1 MAKAALLAIFAALLA
16 LSAALFDA
24 ASAARAAMDLDRA
37 ALEARP
43 QANPEAR
50 DAMFLRAERDLQ
62 ARWSQPT
69 RWHAG
74 AIEAL
79 AWTQA
84 LRGRLPQSAATT
96 ELAIAQ
102 APVQPAGW
110 LRLAELRRAGVETRL
125 CDTAAACLDKSW
137 TAALAADPELQCAR
151 LDLAR
156 ALGDTPDADDPRV
169 RALIAARP
177 PRQLLAHCLA
187 FLPPEDLF
195 AALGALSRPR

>member
-1 MAKAALLAIFAALLA
+1 VAKAALLAIFAALLV

-43 QANPEAR
+43 EAR
-50 DAMFLRAERDLQ
+50 DAMLLRAERDLL

-74 AIEAL
+74 AAEAL

-84 LRGRLPQSAATT
+84 LRGRLHESAATT
-96 ELAIAQ
+96 EFGVAL

-110 LRLAELRRAGVETRL
+110 LRLAELRRAGVATRL
-125 CDTAAACLDKSW
+125 CDTPAACLDRSW

-156 ALGDTPDADDPRV
+156 ALGETPDAEDPRV

-177 PRQLLAHCLA
+177 PRPLLARCLA

-195 AALGALSRPR
+195 AALGALNRPR